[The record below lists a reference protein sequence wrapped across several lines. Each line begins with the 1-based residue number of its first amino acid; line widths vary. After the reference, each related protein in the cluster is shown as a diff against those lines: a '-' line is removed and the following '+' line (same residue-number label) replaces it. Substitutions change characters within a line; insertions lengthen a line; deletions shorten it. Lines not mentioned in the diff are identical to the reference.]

1 MRGGALHNDAEAAS
15 SFFQLTPLALAALSI
30 STSMSLHYLAYSLAR
45 PATMT
50 LFTSSRL
57 GFGNSRSAYPF
68 AMTFISPISLVL
80 LLGYGA
86 VLGKL
91 GPLSALKATTLGC
104 ASVLLVSG
112 FLIAKLDGMVESHP
126 TAKIITKYLI
136 GTLFVFR
143 ESYVQ
148 LITSQHW
155 SFLSSILTPNQSSR
169 WFAPISGLTSVTS
182 AVAAMAVGR
191 LSQILGLSG
200 VLVVAGLVLGL
211 SLILGDVAYGIAQK
225 NGFNPADEHF
235 QKTKNTTTSNH
246 NSDGII
252 TKAKDIF
259 TRVPTL
265 WALFCE
271 ILACQG
277 LSTLLNVLCVTK
289 VSEVITDDTERA
301 GWMGQFFATTNV
313 LSSVLQFGILPT
325 TSTWIEPSTLW
336 KGMPLIMLAVT
347 LFLASPKLG
356 TNLATAEPSLT
367 AIALAFQLMK
377 TMEFS
382 VRRMLDEMVYVPLD
396 YESRYL
402 GKEVI
407 GVLGYRFGK
416 SAASLLLSAL
426 TSSFGVIG
434 LRELSYFTTGAAA
447 LWMGTAWRLSNLV
460 PTRKEA
466 EEAYKKMKKRG

>member
-1 MRGGALHNDAEAAS
+1 MRSIRLLTTLAVVASAHQLHRPPSLSLGKHVHEKQKPLADSKRRSLSSSHAKETFEVNENSRSTCVSAMRGGALHNDAEAAS
-15 SFFQLTPLALAALSI
+15 SFFQMTPLALAALSI

-68 AMTFISPISLVL
+68 AMTFISPMSLVL

-104 ASVLLVSG
+104 SSVLLVSG
-112 FLIAKLDGMVESHP
+112 LLIAKLDGMVESHA

-182 AVAAMAVGR
+182 AAAAMAVGR

-200 VLVVAGLVLGL
+200 VLVVAGLVLGV

-225 NGFNPADEHF
+225 
-235 QKTKNTTTSNH
+235 
-246 NSDGII
+246 
-252 TKAKDIF
+252 
-259 TRVPTL
+259 
-265 WALFCE
+265 
-271 ILACQG
+271 
-277 LSTLLNVLCVTK
+277 
-289 VSEVITDDTERA
+289 VSVWGECWMWSICCAVDTFMCR
-301 GWMGQFFATTNV
+301 
-313 LSSVLQFGILPT
+313 I
-325 TSTWIEPSTLW
+325 
-336 KGMPLIMLAVT
+336 
-347 LFLASPKLG
+347 
-356 TNLATAEPSLT
+356 
-367 AIALAFQLMK
+367 
-377 TMEFS
+377 
-382 VRRMLDEMVYVPLD
+382 
-396 YESRYL
+396 
-402 GKEVI
+402 
-407 GVLGYRFGK
+407 
-416 SAASLLLSAL
+416 
-426 TSSFGVIG
+426 
-434 LRELSYFTTGAAA
+434 
-447 LWMGTAWRLSNLV
+447 
-460 PTRKEA
+460 
-466 EEAYKKMKKRG
+466 

>member
-1 MRGGALHNDAEAAS
+1 MRSIRLLTTLAVVASAHQLHRPPSLSLGKHVHEEQKPLADSKRRSLSSSLAKETLEVNENSRSTCVSAMRGGALHNDAEAAS

-225 NGFNPADEHF
+225 
-235 QKTKNTTTSNH
+235 
-246 NSDGII
+246 
-252 TKAKDIF
+252 
-259 TRVPTL
+259 
-265 WALFCE
+265 
-271 ILACQG
+271 
-277 LSTLLNVLCVTK
+277 
-289 VSEVITDDTERA
+289 VSIWGQCWMWSICCAVDTFMCR
-301 GWMGQFFATTNV
+301 
-313 LSSVLQFGILPT
+313 I
-325 TSTWIEPSTLW
+325 
-336 KGMPLIMLAVT
+336 
-347 LFLASPKLG
+347 
-356 TNLATAEPSLT
+356 
-367 AIALAFQLMK
+367 
-377 TMEFS
+377 
-382 VRRMLDEMVYVPLD
+382 
-396 YESRYL
+396 
-402 GKEVI
+402 
-407 GVLGYRFGK
+407 
-416 SAASLLLSAL
+416 
-426 TSSFGVIG
+426 
-434 LRELSYFTTGAAA
+434 
-447 LWMGTAWRLSNLV
+447 
-460 PTRKEA
+460 
-466 EEAYKKMKKRG
+466 